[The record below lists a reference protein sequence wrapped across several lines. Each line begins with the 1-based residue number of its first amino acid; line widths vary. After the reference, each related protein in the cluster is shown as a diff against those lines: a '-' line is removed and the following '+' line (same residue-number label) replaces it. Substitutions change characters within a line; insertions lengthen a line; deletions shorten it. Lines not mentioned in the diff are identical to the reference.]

1 MTDAGS
7 KERHHEPPN
16 SVILDSGNALHQ
28 EGGPTCADG
37 ESDGHDGRSR
47 RFGCRRDDRS
57 WSVAGGAIGGIRRCQ
72 CSGPYACGCR
82 QANFNRQRA
91 ADSFKIFANRQSDAC
106 LSVVATLPAGATLND
121 LTTHLALS
129 GGVLKSLPVV
139 LGLPSTAL
147 KGGRPHL
154 VQLGGIRRFAE
165 EWDLSVA
172 IDLSGQFDPTW
183 EAEAAV
189 SRLGERLTIPPDNA
203 SAPSRAA
210 VGRDRVA
217 CRALHAAMERDHFIE
232 VAVAPVK
239 SVPFPI
245 TPRVAS
251 YGARRAAD
259 YIAERAVLH
268 ARALRE
274 GISQLRGKSL
284 FSRDLIRASDP
295 TELNYVD
302 SVGSRWLGG
311 TVYRLVY

>member
-1 MTDAGS
+1 MIRQIPSSSLAITLSTRRSALTARMVHQVATLAG
-7 KERHHEPPN
+7 
-16 SVILDSGNALHQ
+16 
-28 EGGPTCADG
+28 ADG
-37 ESDGHDGRSR
+37 LDVDASSALGRWLAARLATSDTSGLPVRTLWVPAGEVQRTASR
-47 RFGCRRDDRS
+47 RLIENI
-57 WSVAGGAIGGIRRCQ
+57 GA
-72 CSGPYACGCR
+72 
-82 QANFNRQRA
+82 
-91 ADSFKIFANRQSDAC
+91 RQSDVRPSIIAI
-106 LSVVATLPAGATLND
+106 LPAAATFHE

-129 GGVLKSLPVV
+129 AGWFQSLPVV

-154 VQLGGIRRFAE
+154 VQLGAIRRFAE

-189 SRLGERLTIPPDNA
+189 TRLGERLAILRINA

-217 CRALHAAMERDHFIE
+217 CRALHAAMDQDQFLEI
-232 VAVAPVK
+232 AVAPVK

-259 YIAERAVLH
+259 YIAERAALH
-268 ARALRE
+268 ARALRDGVDHYE
-274 GISQLRGKSL
+274 GSPSSRG
-284 FSRDLIRASDP
+284 I
-295 TELNYVD
+295 
-302 SVGSRWLGG
+302 
-311 TVYRLVY
+311 

>member
-1 MTDAGS
+1 MSRQIPSSSLAVNLSTKRVVLPARMVHQVAALAG
-7 KERHHEPPN
+7 
-16 SVILDSGNALHQ
+16 VGGLDVDVTSPLGRWMGARLAASNYGNVPISSLWVPASELQ
-28 EGGPTCADG
+28 SPA
-37 ESDGHDGRSR
+37 SR
-47 RFGCRRDDRS
+47 RLIED
-57 WSVAGGAIGGIRRCQ
+57 I
-72 CSGPYACGCR
+72 
-82 QANFNRQRA
+82 
-91 ADSFKIFANRQSDAC
+91 ANRQSDSC
-106 LSVVATLPAGATLND
+106 LSIVATLPAGATLNE

-129 GGVLKSLPVV
+129 GGIDKSLPVM
-139 LGLPSTAL
+139 LGLPSAAL

-189 SRLGERLTIPPDNA
+189 SRLGERLTKLRITA

-217 CRALHAAMERDHFIE
+217 CRALHAAMDRDRYLE

-259 YIAERAVLH
+259 YIAERAALH

-274 GISQLRGKSL
+274 GISSYEGSHSSRG
-284 FSRDLIRASDP
+284 I
-295 TELNYVD
+295 
-302 SVGSRWLGG
+302 
-311 TVYRLVY
+311 

>member
-1 MTDAGS
+1 VLPARIIHQVAKSAG
-7 KERHHEPPN
+7 
-16 SVILDSGNALHQ
+16 
-28 EGGPTCADG
+28 ADG
-37 ESDGHDGRSR
+37 LDVDATTALGRWLAARLAASSAPNEPVR
-47 RFGCRRDDRS
+47 TLWVPAAELRS
-57 WSVAGGAIGGIRRCQ
+57 SAIRRLIEAIAVQQLDVC
-72 CSGPYACGCR
+72 P
-82 QANFNRQRA
+82 
-91 ADSFKIFANRQSDAC
+91 
-106 LSVVATLPAGATLND
+106 SVVATLPAGTTLHE
-121 LTTHLALS
+121 LPALIAFS
-129 GGVLKSLPVV
+129 GGIHRSLPVV

-147 KGGRPHL
+147 RGGRPHL

-189 SRLGERLTIPPDNA
+189 SRLGERLTMLRINA

-217 CRALHAAMERDHFIE
+217 CRALHAAMDRDHFLQ

-251 YGARRAAD
+251 FGAYRAAD
-259 YIAERAVLH
+259 YIAERAALH

-274 GISQLRGKSL
+274 GISRYEGSPSSRG
-284 FSRDLIRASDP
+284 I
-295 TELNYVD
+295 
-302 SVGSRWLGG
+302 
-311 TVYRLVY
+311 